1 MGLTTKK
8 LDIFGMKL
16 PAWIF
21 VAALVV
27 VGAGAATGLV
37 LKDQVNGTTTIA
49 VSQAIRV
56 AAPTSNGGDEDE
68 FLGTA
73 DDDGMTF
80 AAHFEA
86 NNGDIVKMYLEVQNH
101 GANAD
106 ETVVLL
112 TLSIPEGM
120 TVNIETV
127 DGDNSHNAVRI
138 SYNQWKFAVDAASS
152 ADAYATNGLCIDIAI
167 EDAQPTGF
175 YVLEGTL
182 QPQNV

>member
-1 MGLTTKK
+1 MGLKHRHIS
-8 LDIFGMKL
+8 IFGKKL
-16 PAWIF
+16 PAWLLL
-21 VAALVV
+21 AALVV

-56 AAPTSNGGDEDE
+56 AAPISNGGDEDE

-73 DDDGMTF
+73 DDDGMAF

-101 GANAD
+101 GANSD

-112 TLSIPEGM
+112 TLSIPEGL
-120 TVNIETV
+120 TVNIETD
-127 DGDNSHNAVRI
+127 DGDDSHNAVRI
-138 SYNQWKFAVDAASS
+138 SDSEWKFGVDAASS

-167 EDAQPTGF
+167 EDAQSTGF